1 MLSRSLLVGAAGG
14 AALYVAQ
21 SRRERRIA
29 ERLAAAALE
38 ALLNAIDAN
47 DPQTGAHVRRVAA
60 YAITLARAAGL
71 GDSTVRSVERVAL
84 FHDIG
89 KIDAALFDLVHEPS
103 TLSPD
108 ERRLIATHPRLGA
121 QVLQPLAA
129 FYPELPT
136 GVLAH
141 HERWDGSGYPDGLRR
156 RAIPLPARIT
166 AIADT
171 FDAITHA
178 RRYREGRSVEAAV
191 NAIAEGAGTQFDPTL
206 AMLFIQPPV
215 LAEVRRALQRARRPR
230 RSGQRRQAARDKDA
244 RELAPDVSFRWRSGS
259 PVRHAPDPMR

>member
-1 MLSRSLLVGAAGG
+1 MLSRSLILGAAGG
-14 AALYVAQ
+14 TALYVAQ

-38 ALLNAIDAN
+38 SLLNAIDAN

-60 YAITLARAAGL
+60 YAIALAHAAGL
-71 GDSTVRSVERVAL
+71 DDADVRSIERVAL

-89 KIDAALFDLVHEPS
+89 KIDAALFDLVHDQS

-108 ERRLIATHPRLGA
+108 ERRLIAIHPLRGA

-129 FYPELPT
+129 FYPELPA

-141 HERWDGSGYPDGLRR
+141 HERWDGSGYPRALRGT
-156 RAIPLPARIT
+156 AIPLTARVT

-191 NAIAEGAGTQFDPTL
+191 QAIAEGAGTQFDPAL

-215 LAEVRRALQRARRPR
+215 LADMRRALQRARRPR
-230 RSGQRRQAARDKDA
+230 RSGQRRQASNEA
-244 RELAPDVSFRWRSGS
+244 RELAPDVTFRWRSES
-259 PVRHAPDPMR
+259 PVRRVPDPTR

>member
-1 MLSRSLLVGAAGG
+1 MRRPLLTGLST
-14 AALYVAQ
+14 AALLLIAQ
-21 SRRERRIA
+21 FRRERRIA

-38 ALLNAIDAN
+38 TLLNAIDAN
-47 DPQTGAHVRRVAA
+47 DPQTGEHVRRVAS
-60 YAITLARAAGL
+60 YAITLARAAEL
-71 GDSTVRSVERVAL
+71 DETTIRSVERVAL

-108 ERRLIATHPRLGA
+108 ERRLIAIHPTRGA
-121 QVLQPLAA
+121 EVLEPLAA
-129 FYPELPT
+129 FYPELPA

-141 HERWDGSGYPDGLRR
+141 HERWDGSGYPRGLRGTD
-156 RAIPLPARIT
+156 IPLAARIT

-178 RRYREGRSVEAAV
+178 RRYRQGQSIDAAV
-191 NAIAEGAGTQFDPTL
+191 RAITEGAGTQFDPTL

-215 LAEVRRALQRARRPR
+215 LDELRRAARQTVRPR
-230 RSGQRRQAARDKDA
+230 RAGKRRARPPHDTE
-244 RELAPDVSFRWRSGS
+244 ELAPDVTFRWRSES
-259 PVRHAPDPMR
+259 PVRHAPDLPR